1 MQNQP
6 GQYLGKDILIDN
18 IPKIKVT
25 KDDLG
30 STDTYHEEKIL
41 NKYLSYD
48 QTAKELIYK
57 SAIQLAII
65 GYGKKNYGFIR
76 LDDKSTI
83 TLVELFN
90 KYKIRF
96 LDPIN
101 AKYNDD
107 ELSARRLLRLFR
119 YQIQKFIVENNRPS
133 YLWFKYADKS
143 KLEMMSICFPGGE
156 HLIETQEQGVFLLET
171 YGRLDV
177 QQNTKFRQRLQR
189 VFIARGIF
197 DPSFFLDKN
206 Y

>member
-1 MQNQP
+1 MANQP
-6 GQYLGKDILIDN
+6 GQYLNKDILINN
-18 IPKIKVT
+18 IPKVNVT
-25 KDDLG
+25 ADDLG

-41 NKYLSYD
+41 KKYLSYD
-48 QTAKELIYK
+48 SNAKELIYK

-65 GYGKKNYGFIR
+65 GYGKKNYGFIK
-76 LDDKSTI
+76 LDDKNTI
-83 TLVELFN
+83 TLIELFK
-90 KYKIRF
+90 KYNIRF

-101 AKYNDD
+101 AKFSDD

-143 KLEMMSICFPGGE
+143 NVSMVSICFPGGE
-156 HLIETQEQGVFLLET
+156 HLIETQEEGLFLLNT
-171 YGRLDV
+171 YGKLDV
-177 QQNTKFRQRLQR
+177 AQGTKFRQRLQR

>member
-1 MQNQP
+1 MANQP
-6 GQYLGKDILIDN
+6 GQYLSKDILVNN
-18 IPKIKVT
+18 IPKVNVT
-25 KDDLG
+25 ADDLG

-41 NKYLSYD
+41 KKYLSYD
-48 QTAKELIYK
+48 SNAKELIYK

-65 GYGKKNYGFIR
+65 GYGKKNYGFIK
-76 LDDKSTI
+76 LDDKNTI
-83 TLVELFN
+83 TLIELFK
-90 KYKIRF
+90 KYNIRF

-101 AKYNDD
+101 TKYSDD

-119 YQIQKFIVENNRPS
+119 YQIQKFIIENNRPS

-143 KLEMMSICFPGGE
+143 NVNMVSICFPGGE
-156 HLIETQEQGVFLLET
+156 HLIETQEEGLFLLNT
-171 YGRLDV
+171 YGKLDV
-177 QQNTKFRQRLQR
+177 AQGTKFRQRLQR